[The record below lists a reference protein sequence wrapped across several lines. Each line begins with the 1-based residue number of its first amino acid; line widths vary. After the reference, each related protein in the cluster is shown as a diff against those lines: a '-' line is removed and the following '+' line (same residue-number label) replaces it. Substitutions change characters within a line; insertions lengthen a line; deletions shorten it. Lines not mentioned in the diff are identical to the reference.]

1 MAAIS
6 SRILLLICMAWSACA
21 PAHEIR
27 PAYLQID
34 EIAPQ
39 RYEVLWKVPSQGDR
53 VLDIQPR
60 FDASLSLR
68 PFREPTLLEGFV
80 IYRYQLSGERG
91 LPGTELRIDNL
102 AQTTVDVLANINLLD
117 GTQTALLLQAKHDR
131 ATVPQR
137 PSPWGVAASYT
148 RLGIEHILLGVDHLL
163 FVASLMLIVQ
173 GWRMLVQTITAF
185 TLAHSIT
192 LALVVL
198 GHLNLPPGPVEVLIA
213 LSIALVS
220 GEAVRQRRG
229 RTSLTTQWPWLVA
242 FAFGLLH
249 GFGFAGA
256 LQELGLPQVNMPLAL
271 LFFNIGVELGQLMYI
286 AVLLCL
292 VALLRSALAVPRQ
305 TPVAASYAIGTV
317 AAFWVL
323 ERLQATFF

>member
-1 MAAIS
+1 MTLAFRA
-6 SRILLLICMAWSACA
+6 LLLLCLTWSVYV

-34 EIAPQ
+34 ETAPHH
-39 RYEVLWKVPSQGDR
+39 YEVLWKVPSRGDR

-60 FDASLSLR
+60 FDESLSLR
-68 PFREPTLLEGFV
+68 LTQEPTLLEGFV
-80 IYRYQLSGERG
+80 IYRYHLNGEQG

-102 AQTTVDVLANINLLD
+102 SQTTVDTLANINLLD
-117 GTQTALLLQAKHDR
+117 GTQSTLLLQAKHNR
-131 ATVPQR
+131 ATVPQQ
-137 PSPWGVAASYT
+137 PSRWGVAATYT
-148 RLGIEHILLGVDHLL
+148 RLGIEHILLGIDHLL
-163 FVASLMLIVQ
+163 FVASLMMIVR
-173 GWRMLVQTITAF
+173 GWRMLVQTVTAF

-192 LALVVL
+192 LALVIL
-198 GHLNLPPGPVEVLIA
+198 GHFSLPPGPVEVLIA

-229 RTSLTTQWPWLVA
+229 KTSLAIEWPWLVA

-256 LQELGLPQVNMPLAL
+256 LLELGLPQGNTPLAL
-271 LFFNIGVELGQLMYI
+271 LFFNIGIELGQLMFI
-286 AVLLCL
+286 
-292 VALLRSALAVPRQ
+292 ALLLVQFTLLQRVIAVPRQ
-305 TPVAASYAIGTV
+305 APVAASYAIGTV